1 MPGTPVPVQAEGY
14 ATVCGAS
21 APCLWVPSLLGC
33 HSRWALLAFFL
44 VGGLW
49 LPRKA
54 PAPTTQS
61 RSPAWGTKEEQPGS
75 SQPPRQASGHTTL
88 GGTALGTVS
97 DTGLSGTDLCPQAF
111 QAVLQVFS

>member
-75 SQPPRQASGHTTL
+75 SQPLANLHVRPL
-88 GGTALGTVS
+88 GI
-97 DTGLSGTDLCPQAF
+97 PP
-111 QAVLQVFS
+111 